1 MCWALAHKDEEN
13 VYFFDE
19 IVLENTS
26 TQQCIE
32 EFIRRFP
39 KHKSEIIIN
48 GDASGDNSITQKRFE
63 QINKRIYSRAICNI
77 MEKNGIK

>member
-48 GDASGDNSITQKRFE
+48 GDASGDNRST
-63 QINKRIYSRAICNI
+63 
-77 MEKNGIK
+77 